1 MPHPGSLLFA
11 INADVALPAFGFVTV
26 VYLVL
31 ACLVLRM
38 RALDLKLMVLGMLT
52 AVVAAWCG
60 LLTSGDGMSIQGRM
74 GPSGQIGM
82 ALGHG
87 EAAAIFA
94 RIAVLLLLGGF
105 ACMVLTRWPGPGTVN
120 RLVAISPSLQPT
132 TRSRSDSSIRALAMR
147 S

>member
-1 MPHPGSLLFA
+1 MPQPGSLLFA

-74 GPSGQIGM
+74 GPPGQIGM
-82 ALGHG
+82 ALGHA

-105 ACMVLTRWPGPGTVN
+105 ACMVLTRWPGPAAPV
-120 RLVAISPSLQPT
+120 SPERDTP
-132 TRSRSDSSIRALAMR
+132 
-147 S
+147 